1 MEDLS
6 LLWVAAVLIAVLG
19 LEGCASSPPGSFSTL
34 PPVPSA
40 SDTNRFT
47 PGAAVSSSAESS
59 SKTTD
64 NPSIRG
70 DGTTGAPTAN
80 RR

>member
-1 MEDLS
+1 MQKLS
-6 LLWVAAVLIAVLG
+6 ILGMAAALAAVV
-19 LEGCASSPPGSFSTL
+19 GCTTPQPGARSSL

-47 PGAAVSSSAESS
+47 PGAAVSSSSEVSS
-59 SKTTD
+59 MPSD
-64 NPSIRG
+64 NTSIRG
-70 DGTTGAPTAN
+70 DGTTGATAT

>member
-1 MEDLS
+1 MEELS
-6 LLWVAAVLIAVLG
+6 LLWVAAVLLAVAG
-19 LEGCASSPPGSFSTL
+19 MGGCASAPAGSTASL

-47 PGAAVSSSAESS
+47 TGAAVSSSTEVGR
-59 SKTTD
+59 TTD

-70 DGTTGAPTAN
+70 DGTTGSPTAT